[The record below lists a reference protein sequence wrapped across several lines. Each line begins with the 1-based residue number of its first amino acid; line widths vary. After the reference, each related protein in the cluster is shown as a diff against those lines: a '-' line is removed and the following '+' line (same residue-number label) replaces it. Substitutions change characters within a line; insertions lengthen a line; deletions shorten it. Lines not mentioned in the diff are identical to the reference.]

1 MQMWMIAMLAVS
13 AVLIVRDM
21 AKVIFTDRKKGK
33 PVYDAYPQK
42 EKIERYARSFQRLAH
57 TFYQMPGYQE
67 QLTQAEVQEIFSGVK
82 REICENCPGR
92 DICWGEREFQ
102 TYQKAYQLLQVV
114 EEGDQEKLLRA
125 QADWIGECSQ
135 AARFTD
141 ALRRGFFE
149 AREELLYRNRLIENR
164 LAVAEQLGEVAR
176 LIQRISGDVSS
187 ICSVPTVMEEKIRK
201 QLQKQHILVKQVW
214 MLSRPDEKWRIFL
227 TMRTRGGQCVTM
239 REVAR
244 QLSQVCGCAMAPSR
258 ESRAVLGKEMRTV
271 LFTEDVNYKVL
282 YGVARVTKERETVSG
297 DNYAC
302 ACTDEQFVMCLSD
315 GMGSGVEAC
324 RESETVVELL
334 EEFVTSGFSRE
345 TAARMVN
352 SALVLQRKNGMFSS
366 VDVCSLDLYTGIC
379 EFLKAGAATTFIR
392 RSNWVETITSTSL
405 AAGLVQQLDFEKTS
419 KKLYD
424 GDYLVMVTDGV
435 LDALPQ
441 KRQEETMKEIILQ
454 AQEEMPRELGRYIL
468 EKVLSYSNYRA
479 LDDMTVLVAGM
490 WKK

>member
-1 MQMWMIAMLAVS
+1 MQMWMIAMFAVS
-13 AVLIVRDM
+13 IVLIVRDM
-21 AKVIFTDRKKGK
+21 AKVIFTDRKRGK
-33 PVYDAYPQK
+33 PVYDTYPQK
-42 EKIERYARSFQRLAH
+42 ERIDRYARSFQRLAH
-57 TFYQMPGYQE
+57 TFYQMPNCQE
-67 QLTQAEVQEIFSGVK
+67 QLTQEEVKGIFSGVQK
-82 REICENCPGR
+82 EICDGCPGKES
-92 DICWGEREFQ
+92 CWGEREFQ
-102 TYQKAYQLLQVV
+102 TYQKVYHLLQVI
-114 EEGDQEKLLRA
+114 EEGEEDKVLRA

-135 AARFTD
+135 AARFMETI
-141 ALRRGFFE
+141 RRYFFE

-176 LIQRISGDVSS
+176 LIQKISGEVSS
-187 ICSVPTVMEEKIRK
+187 ISTVPTVMEEKIRK
-201 QLQKQHILVKQVW
+201 HLQKHRIVVKEVW

-227 TMRTRGGQCVTM
+227 TIRTRGGQCITM

-244 QLSQVCGCAMAPSR
+244 QLSLVCGCSMAPSR
-258 ESRAVLGKEMRTV
+258 DSRAVLNSELRTV

-366 VDVCSLDLYTGIC
+366 LDVCSLDLYTGIC

-392 RSNWVETITSTSL
+392 RSNWVETITSTSM

-441 KRQEETMKEIILQ
+441 TNQEETMKEIILQ

-479 LDDMTVLVAGM
+479 MDDMTVLVAGM